1 MSLWAETTLKKVAEK
16 ISYGYTTSAIEQN
29 TGIKFLRITDIAS
42 GAIDWDTVPYCEISE
57 IDLEKCLL
65 TQGDIV
71 IARTGATVG
80 YAKQIRPNSPKS
92 VFASYLVRVKLKN
105 NVCKRFIGIL
115 TESDNYK
122 YYINTIAGGS
132 AQPNANAQDL
142 CSYPF
147 YLPQIHV
154 QKKIAAILS
163 AYDELIVNNQRRIE
177 LLEKMAEEIYREWFV
192 RLRFPGH
199 EKVKKVKG
207 VSEGWEVKKLGS
219 VLEFCYGKAL
229 KDDDRVSGEF
239 HVYGSSGV
247 VGTHNEAL
255 VKTPG
260 LIVGRKG
267 NVGSVYWSDR
277 GFFPIDTVYYVKS
290 ELPNSF
296 LYFLLRSMNFI
307 NNDAAVPGLNRNQA
321 YSNLFFLPPAQ
332 LIKRYVEI
340 ADSLFKMKRVLTRK
354 NEYLTSMRDKL
365 LPRLISGKLSV
376 EHLDIQFPPGM
387 EESAHA
393 D

>member
-1 MSLWAETTLKKVAEK
+1 MSAWAETTLKKVAEK
-16 ISYGYTTSAIEQN
+16 INYGYTASATEQN
-29 TGIKFLRITDIAS
+29 TGVKFLRITDIAS

-57 IDLEKCLL
+57 TDLEKCRL
-65 TQGDIV
+65 TQGEIV

-80 YAKQIRPNSPKS
+80 YAQQIRSNPHQS

-105 NVCKRFIGIL
+105 NVCRRFVGIL
-115 TESDNYK
+115 IESNNYK

-147 YLPQIHV
+147 YLPPAYV
-154 QKKIAAILS
+154 QQRIAAILS
-163 AYDELIVNNQRRIE
+163 AYDELIENNRRRIA

-199 EKVKKVKG
+199 ENVKFVKG
-207 VSEGWEVKKLGS
+207 VPEGWEAKKLGS
-219 VLEFCYGKAL
+219 VLELCYGKAL
-229 KDDDRVSGEF
+229 KDDDRVPGEF

-267 NVGSVYWSDR
+267 NVGSVYWPDR
-277 GFFPIDTVYYVKS
+277 GFFPIDTVYFVKS

-307 NNDAAVPGLNRNQA
+307 NNDAAVPGLNRSQA
-321 YSNLFFLPPAQ
+321 YSNLFFLPPAT
-332 LIKRYVEI
+332 LINKYAEV
-340 ADSLFKMKRVLTRK
+340 ADSLFEMKRFLTRQ
-354 NEYLTSMRDKL
+354 NENLTATRDSL

-376 EHLDIQFPPGM
+376 ENLNIQFPPSM
-387 EESAHA
+387 EVSQ
-393 D
+393 